1 MKKYILIIFLIGFN
15 FAAPEYRKIILEND
29 LKIILVSDK
38 KYNKSS
44 ASMNV
49 MVGSLSDPKE
59 YQGLAHFLEHMLF
72 LGTEKFPDVED
83 YGSYLK
89 SNGGYSNAY
98 TAEDH
103 TNYHFEVYHD
113 AFEGALDRF
122 SQFFISPLFK
132 QEYTEREMNAVH
144 SEYQKNLEQDYW
156 RMRQVKRNL
165 YNSNHPANHFEI
177 GTIETLSNVNRKVL
191 LDFYNKYY
199 SSNMMNLSILSNLDL
214 DSLEKLARKYF
225 ADINNTKKDR
235 IKYPL
240 NYLEEKNTL
249 RLLKVEPV
257 KDVKRL
263 VLEFPTPSFYK
274 YYESKPEQLIA
285 RLIGYEGE
293 GSLQNLLKSK
303 GLAMG
308 VGAWGQN
315 NTEDYGSINLWVELT
330 SDGFQNYEEVLS
342 ICFSYI
348 ELLKKAGYQ
357 SFIFDEAKILAE
369 LEEKYA
375 SKGEGTQVAVKMAN
389 NLAFYPIDQVER
401 VEYIYNKENITAY
414 MDLLSYIKPENM
426 LATLSGYGIE
436 TTDTEQWYSAKY
448 SYEENDGV
456 LYSRIKNPEII
467 TDLKL
472 PTENPF
478 MPTSTDIIQNDVNK
492 EISELI
498 YDIKGMKVY
507 HSRDLD
513 FNRPK
518 AKLIYNIF
526 INENLMSLEN
536 YLLGQLYVAGIN
548 ENLSTIYSAA
558 KLAGLEYQISH
569 NMEGIKIEVSGY
581 NSSIDELMKVIIK
594 SIKNLSIDENIFSVI
609 IDATKRNLENKSLN
623 DAYQIAQDNLSLI
636 NFGTAYSPAQQLSI
650 IESIS
655 IKDVEKYWD
664 LIFNNIFIEAS
675 AHGNISRRDVQ
686 KLSIQLRNTFGY
698 KSLNKQDCFT
708 STRLDLPYG
717 TKVTNTITSEVNNSA
732 YVSYFKIGENSPRD
746 RAMAMLIRTYVGQPY
761 YMELRTNQ
769 QLGYIVAAG
778 AFSRDDYSAMYCIV
792 QSDGYPPHE
801 VESRSIKFLSNAIN
815 DLDNLSNEEL
825 NTYKNAVR
833 ETINEKS
840 TSISQET
847 DRRHILAYKFNN
859 NFNRDNETLDAL
871 DEITIEDIKETLS
884 FTLNKETQRNIT
896 ILLYA
901 NQLEIPLD
909 IKPTFNNLNAWK
921 KEQSYK

>member
-1 MKKYILIIFLIGFN
+1 MKKYILIIFLIGIN
-15 FAAPEYRKIILEND
+15 YAAPEYRKIILEND
-29 LKIILVSDK
+29 LKVILVSDE

-72 LGTEKFPDVED
+72 LGTEKYPDVED
-83 YGSYLK
+83 YGSFLK

-103 TNYHFEVYHD
+103 TNYHFEVYND

-132 QEYTEREMNAVH
+132 KEYTEREMNAVH

-177 GTIETLSNVNRKVL
+177 GTIETLSNVNRNVL
-191 LDFYNKYY
+191 LDFYKEYY

-225 ADINNTKKDR
+225 SNINNIKKDR

-293 GSLQNLLKSK
+293 GSLQNLLRSK

-315 NTEDYGSINLWVELT
+315 NTEDYGSLNLWVELT
-330 SDGFQNYEEVLS
+330 SEGFQNYEEVLS

-348 ELLKKAGYQ
+348 ELLKNAGYQ

-375 SKGEGTQVAVKMAN
+375 SKGEGAQIAVKMAN

-401 VEYIYNKENITAY
+401 VEYIYDKENIDAY
-414 MDLLSYIKPENM
+414 MELLSYIKPDNM

-436 TTDTEQWYSAKY
+436 TTNTEQWYSAKY
-448 SYEENDGV
+448 SYEESDGE
-456 LYSRIKNPEII
+456 LYNRIKNPKII
-467 TDLKL
+467 SELKL
-472 PTENPF
+472 PIENPF
-478 MPTSTDIIQNDVNK
+478 MPTSTDIIQNNDNK
-492 EISELI
+492 NISEII

-507 HSRDLD
+507 HSRDLE

-526 INENLMSLEN
+526 INEDLMSLEN

-548 ENLSTIYSAA
+548 ENLSTIYSAT

-581 NSSIDELMKVIIK
+581 NSSIDELMNVIIK
-594 SIKNLSIDENIFSVI
+594 SIKNLSLDENIFSVI
-609 IDATKRNLENKSLN
+609 IDAKKRNLENKSLS
-623 DAYQIAQDNLSLI
+623 DAYQIAQENLSLI
-636 NFGTAYSPAQQLSI
+636 NFETAYSPDQQLSI
-650 IESIS
+650 IQSVSIE
-655 IKDVEKYWD
+655 DVEKYWN

-675 AHGNISRRDVQ
+675 AHGNISKRDVQ
-686 KLSIQLRNTFGY
+686 KISIKLRNTFGY
-698 KSLNKQDCFT
+698 KSISKQDCF
-708 STRLDLPYG
+708 SSARLDLPYG
-717 TKVTNTITSEVNNSA
+717 TKVTNTISSEVNNSA
-732 YVSYFKIGENSPRD
+732 YVSYYKIGENKPRD
-746 RAMAMLIRTYVGQPY
+746 RAMAMLIRTYIGQPY

-769 QLGYIVAAG
+769 QLGYIVASG
-778 AFSRDDYSAMYCIV
+778 AFARDNYSAMYCIV
-792 QSDGYPPHE
+792 QSDGYSPDE
-801 VESRSIKFLSNAIN
+801 VEKRSIDFLSNSIN
-815 DLDNLSNEEL
+815 ELDNLSDVDL
-825 NTYKNAVR
+825 NVFKNAVR
-833 ETINEKS
+833 EEINEKS
-840 TSISQET
+840 TSIAQET
-847 DRRHILAYKFNN
+847 NRRHILAHKFDN

-871 DEITIEDIKETLS
+871 NEITIQDIKETLS
-884 FTLNKETQRNIT
+884 FTLNQKTQRNVT

-901 NQLEIPLD
+901 NQLEIPLGV
-909 IKPTFNNLNAWK
+909 KPTFDNLNYWK